1 VIRDGEIVTLDMQRG
16 LVYSGSSGATQTD
29 AALSV

>member
-1 VIRDGEIVTLDMQRG
+1 VTLDVQRG
-16 LVYSGSSGATQTD
+16 LVYSGASGATQTD